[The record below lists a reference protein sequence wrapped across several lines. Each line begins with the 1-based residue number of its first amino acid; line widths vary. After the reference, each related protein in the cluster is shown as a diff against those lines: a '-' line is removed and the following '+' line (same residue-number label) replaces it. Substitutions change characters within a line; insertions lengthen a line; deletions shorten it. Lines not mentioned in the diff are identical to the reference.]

1 MQTGGKLLGKGTD
14 VGLFDGVK
22 QRFGI
27 GQAPGWQDEGAYE
40 GYDEYGE
47 APMDGYAYDDG
58 GMADGGY
65 IDEPVGDVV
74 SFDAYDP
81 NTFKNVSFDSAYE
94 PQVAPLDSYSSR
106 PRGYAAQVGT
116 SSSRSSSYGSYR
128 SSYGSDN
135 IEGAT
140 WATPSDPAFLDDRT
154 PNTMT
159 GRDVL
164 DQIGATR
171 VDSAAG
177 DPYSQFDS
185 DVRRIHRDPGARLEI
200 VKPKVYSDVE
210 KIATAAK
217 AGKTVVLTLA
227 GTKSELAKRIL
238 DFSFGVASALNKN
251 VDKADEKVFVISK
264 GTEMLSVDE
273 REYLVK
279 KGVLK

>member
-1 MQTGGKLLGKGTD
+1 M
-14 VGLFDGVK
+14 GLFDGVK
-22 QRFGI
+22 ERFGI
-27 GQAPGWQDEGAYE
+27 GRAPGWQDDGTYDAYE
-40 GYDEYGE
+40 EYGE
-47 APMDGYAYDDG
+47 APVDGYGYDDMG
-58 GMADGGY
+58 GQDMGY
-65 IDEPVGDVV
+65 VSDQPADVV

-81 NTFKNVSFDSAYE
+81 NTFKNVSFDTTHE
-94 PQVAPLDSYSSR
+94 PQVAPLDGYSSR
-106 PRGYAAQVGT
+106 SRGYASHIGT
-116 SSSRSSSYGSYR
+116 SSSRSSSYGSHR
-128 SSYGSDN
+128 SSYNADP

-140 WATPSDPAFLDDRT
+140 WATPEDPSFLDDREPT
-154 PNTMT
+154 HMS

-171 VDSAAG
+171 VDSTAG

-217 AGKTVVLTLA
+217 AGKTVVLTLV

-251 VDKADEKVFVISK
+251 VDKADDKVFVISK
-264 GTEMLSVDE
+264 GTEMLSADE